1 MPMPL
6 AFISIVSTG
15 IELVLFGGECNE
27 RSSDQVFKWNG
38 YNGFKECPRLSAPF
52 TCGGSDIVVFISGN
66 VYIIRAEDSDFPTA
80 EIYPISNIKFNE
92 TDII

>member
-1 MPMPL
+1 MPLAL

-15 IELVLFGGECNE
+15 TNLVLFGGEWNE

-38 YNGFKECPRLSAPF
+38 YSNFNECGKMSAPF

-80 EIYPISNIKFNE
+80 EIYPISNIN
-92 TDII
+92 DN